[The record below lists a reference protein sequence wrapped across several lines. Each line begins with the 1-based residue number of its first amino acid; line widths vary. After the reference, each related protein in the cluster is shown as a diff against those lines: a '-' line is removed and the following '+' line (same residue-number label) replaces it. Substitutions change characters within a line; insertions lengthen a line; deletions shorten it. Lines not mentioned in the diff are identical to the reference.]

1 MPAVDY
7 PEDSFQT
14 IAGSGD
20 WWEPDDSREMI
31 RGQLVWAHVQFYDEI
46 PLQLLPIR
54 ADDRT
59 HGAAVLRAE
68 PLRANQGRTEFEA
81 LPVAA
86 LPRRDGADGFVVNRA
101 KRRPCLVLA
110 GVEPTR
116 VTDRDGKGQPN
127 WSVAPFAIVAPY
139 YSADQEGRAGYR
151 PALVERI
158 RHARYRQ
165 FFYDRLPVGG
175 TSESI
180 MRFDQAFPVS
190 HNAQSHERTGFR
202 LSDRALTLVDEWLGW
217 FVTGDAPQGELA
229 AFRELIA
236 ATEAETGQPDT

>member
-1 MPAVDY
+1 MAEVDF

-14 IAGSGD
+14 IAASGG
-20 WWEPDDSREMI
+20 WWEADDSKELI

-46 PLQLLPIR
+46 PLQLLPTR
-54 ADDRT
+54 ADD
-59 HGAAVLRAE
+59 AVHDSAILKAV
-68 PLRANQGRTEFEA
+68 PLRANQRRTEHET

-86 LPRRDGADGFVVNRA
+86 LPRRDGADAFVVNRA
-101 KRRPCLVLA
+101 KRRPCLILA
-110 GVEPTR
+110 GVQPTR
-116 VTDRDGKGQPN
+116 VTDRDSRGQPN
-127 WSVAPFAIVAPY
+127 WTVAPFAIAAPY
-139 YSADQEGRAGYR
+139 YSADQDARAGYR

-165 FFYDRLPVGG
+165 FFYDRLPLGS

-180 MRFDQAFPVS
+180 LRFDQVFPVS

-202 LSDRALTLVDEWLGW
+202 LSDKALALVDEWMDW

-236 ATEAETGQPDT
+236 FMESQANG